1 MISFQS
7 KQEDVNIESLNE
19 TSKKPLR
26 VHRQSINTAQLL
38 FSFSVYLPYLQHISK
53 HSQIKILEKQNY
65 VRQVLFIEK
74 NNNTKLS
81 DVMLKTRKIASD
93 FLFFIFIKEYTLHEL
108 LYSYLLILH

>member
-7 KQEDVNIESLNE
+7 KQEDVNMEGLNE

-38 FSFSVYLPYLQHISK
+38 FSFSVLLSYLQHISK
-53 HSQIKILEKQNY
+53 HSQIKIHLLEKQND

-74 NNNTKLS
+74 KQYKIKL
-81 DVMLKTRKIASD
+81 RYA
-93 FLFFIFIKEYTLHEL
+93 
-108 LYSYLLILH
+108 